1 MEAAGI
7 AETSQC
13 MQGCS
18 TVIPSFAFCCFACLI
33 TPSPPTTSPHPLNI
47 VTGGGLKP
55 QPYQTQV
62 DILTQP
68 YLSISSWWTRLVPA
82 HLNVDKDAMIGFIQR
97 LACFGLQRHLKGNFR
112 LPWRQAARL
121 GDVQWVL
128 KQLDG
133 LPPETG
139 YNMILATQDP
149 TWYWL
154 HRIQHDDDTG
164 YTGYNMILAT
174 QDPTWWWYWLHR
186 IQHDTGYTGYNMMM
200 ILATQDTTWYWL
212 HRTHDTGYNIWWYKT
227 DSVFSS
233 YVTLNYSF
241 YCPYFSVSWNA
252 ACIHQNWINV
262 CSWQD

>member
-1 MEAAGI
+1 MTLAHDHAP
-7 AETSQC
+7 QYLVWL
-13 MQGCS
+13 QK
-18 TVIPSFAFCCFACLI
+18 VVWFRRCLNKA
-33 TPSPPTTSPHPLNI
+33 PTYGQTDRWLDEQIDRCGDSGTSPHPLNI

-97 LACFGLQRHLKGNFR
+97 LACFGLQRHLKGNFG

-133 LPPETG
+133 LPPDTG
-139 YNMILATQDP
+139 YNMILATQD

-154 HRIQHDDDTG
+154 QHLVIYDWQCFFFICNTKLF
-164 YTGYNMILAT
+164 ILLSIFFC
-174 QDPTWWWYWLHR
+174 QLERSLHSPKL
-186 IQHDTGYTGYNMMM
+186 Y
-200 ILATQDTTWYWL
+200 
-212 HRTHDTGYNIWWYKT
+212 
-227 DSVFSS
+227 
-233 YVTLNYSF
+233 
-241 YCPYFSVSWNA
+241 
-252 ACIHQNWINV
+252 
-262 CSWQD
+262 